1 MLASVT
7 KTVLIEGD
15 RCSSVTL
22 TEREWLGIVRLRGAS
37 LLTTVEFAGAILPLI
52 DCSVTEAYLVA
63 KAAGEAPPL

>member
-1 MLASVT
+1 MTTIT

-15 RCSSVTL
+15 RCLSVTL

-52 DCSVTEAYLVA
+52 DCSVPEAYLVA
-63 KAAGEAPPL
+63 QAAGEVPPL